1 MTDTEQSTVNENT
14 ENENKEQSDLPTPGQ
29 MLLAAR
35 DEMQLT
41 TKQVAERLRL
51 RVQIV
56 EDLEHDR
63 FSKYVAGTF
72 TRGYL
77 RAYARLVQVDE
88 DLLFKSY
95 EAMNVEE
102 RPDDTMQ
109 SFSRRRREQTQ
120 DSRLMAVTYI
130 IVAVIIGSAVIFW
143 LQNASN
149 DEVES
154 NGSTVAERMLE
165 EQDSQLQLSAEDDAG
180 PAEITRATREPIFI
194 DESNV
199 ERTADPVASETEA
212 ESILDEE
219 AEREAEQAA
228 ARRAEEE
235 RQAQQA
241 RERAEAEQEAER
253 QARTEEEEP
262 DANVSVSELPDGEL
276 VLGFEGDCWIRIE
289 DATGQAIAFGVKPAG
304 HVINLE
310 GEAPFEVTL
319 GAPEVV
325 NMTFRG
331 EEIDLSG
338 YRPGRVARIVLPQA
352 E

>member
-1 MTDTEQSTVNENT
+1 MTDTEKSTENESTVN
-14 ENENKEQSDLPTPGQ
+14 KKREQSDLPTPGQ

-41 TKQVAERLRL
+41 TQQVAERLRL

-56 EDLEHDR
+56 DDLENDR

-77 RAYARLVQVDE
+77 RAYARLVHVDE

-143 LQNASN
+143 LQNASE

-165 EQDSQLQLSAEDDAG
+165 EQDTQVQMSADDDTES
-180 PAEITRATREPIFI
+180 AEITRATRDPIFI

-199 ERTADPVASETEA
+199 ERTADPVASETEIEPTA
-212 ESILDEE
+212 DEQ
-219 AEREAEQAA
+219 AEREAELAA
-228 ARRAEEE
+228 ARREEEE

-241 RERAEAEQEAER
+241 RERAAAEERAQREAAEQA
-253 QARTEEEEP
+253 QDTTVNA
-262 DANVSVSELPDGEL
+262 SELPDGEL

-289 DATGQAIAFGVKPAG
+289 DASGQAIAFGVKPAG

-325 NMTFRG
+325 KMTFRG
-331 EEIDLSG
+331 EEVDLSG
-338 YRPGRVARIVLPQA
+338 YRPGRVARISLPQ